1 MNNQTGMFIC
11 EECGAEVDE
20 QNAFTLDDG
29 TMLCDTCSTTCTHC
43 EQLMYECDTMSAYIG
58 NIFFD
63 GLCPECAE
71 EARAIETEVRDSFE
85 EAIQEAII
93 EKWEDGYR

>member
-1 MNNQTGMFIC
+1 
-11 EECGAEVDE
+11 
-20 QNAFTLDDG
+20 
-29 TMLCDTCSTTCTHC
+29 
-43 EQLMYECDTMSAYIG
+43 MSAYIG